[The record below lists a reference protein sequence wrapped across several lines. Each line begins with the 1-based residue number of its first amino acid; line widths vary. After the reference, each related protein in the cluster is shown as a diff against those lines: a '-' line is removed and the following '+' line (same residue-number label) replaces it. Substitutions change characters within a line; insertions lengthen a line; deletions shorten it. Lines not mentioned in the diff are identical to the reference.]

1 MRHLHK
7 LKLLVRI
14 RTITNKLCQRSKFQ
28 VSQHS
33 ARERLSIL
41 VTRRR
46 PRTQQDQGA
55 FQARR
60 IKTIQTTTTPS
71 SNLHLVLTEERM
83 IVVREKEIQTKT
95 ALRLWRLSET
105 VS

>member
-1 MRHLHK
+1 MQHLRK
-7 LKLLVRI
+7 LKLLVKI
-14 RTITNKLCQRSKFQ
+14 RTITNKLFQPSKFQ

-33 ARERLSIL
+33 ARERLLIL

-46 PRTQQDQGA
+46 PRIQQDQEA
-55 FQARR
+55 FQAKR
-60 IKTIQTTTTPS
+60 IKIIQITTTPS
-71 SNLHLVLTEERM
+71 SNLHLVLIEERM